1 LKIEFKKKFLKELAK
16 LPSPYRNNIEKF
28 VFEDLPN
35 FKSISEAKRIEKLK
49 GYNEFYKVR
58 FGEYRIGLKY
68 KNDIITVER
77 VLHRKEIYKYF
88 P

>member
-1 LKIEFKKKFLKELAK
+1 MRIEYRRKFLKELSRIP
-16 LPSPYRNNIEKF
+16 LPHRTNIEKF

-35 FKSISEAKRIEKLK
+35 LKSIPKAERIEKMK
-49 GYNEFYKVR
+49 GYHGYYKVR
-58 FGEYRIGLKY
+58 FGVYRLGLKY
-68 KNDIITVER
+68 IDDKLTLER